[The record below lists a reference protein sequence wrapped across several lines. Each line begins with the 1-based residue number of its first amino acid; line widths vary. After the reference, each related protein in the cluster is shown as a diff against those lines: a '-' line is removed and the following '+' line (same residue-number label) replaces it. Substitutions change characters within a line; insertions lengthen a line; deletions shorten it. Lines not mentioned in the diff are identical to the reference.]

1 MKKLEKKIF
10 ATAFSII
17 ALNYIIVANAHDIT
31 NVTMDP
37 EGINAGFLGY
47 AQFSCFDDGNGLPDS
62 LIIAIKDLSPPQQDL
77 LVSAQIIGKS
87 NAANTTDPIS
97 GDSENSPEIR
107 VHEGSGPYL
116 VLVNKSG
123 PGPREFSL
131 TYHCETI
138 DNRHTGTNPP
148 KVIQFQ

>member
-62 LIIAIKDLSPPQQDL
+62 LIIAIKDLSPPIFDCNSSKSCCESL
-77 LVSAQIIGKS
+77 SILFSISFFDDMQIQ
-87 NAANTTDPIS
+87 
-97 GDSENSPEIR
+97 
-107 VHEGSGPYL
+107 L
-116 VLVNKSG
+116 
-123 PGPREFSL
+123 
-131 TYHCETI
+131 
-138 DNRHTGTNPP
+138 
-148 KVIQFQ
+148 